1 MATCGMV
8 DLEVLFTARN
18 AEEIRSIWSRRRL
31 GLNRIEIEDAD
42 FERAAEVMEALSAR
56 GLHRAANVNDL
67 LVAAVAERAGLTVL
81 HYDQDF
87 DYIGQATGQAT
98 EWVVPKGSI

>member
-1 MATCGMV
+1 M
-8 DLEVLFTARN
+8 
-18 AEEIRSIWSRRRL
+18 
-31 GLNRIEIEDAD
+31 EIEDAD
-42 FERAAEVMEALSAR
+42 FERAAHVMEALSAR

-67 LVAAVAERAGLTVL
+67 LVAAVAERTGLTVL